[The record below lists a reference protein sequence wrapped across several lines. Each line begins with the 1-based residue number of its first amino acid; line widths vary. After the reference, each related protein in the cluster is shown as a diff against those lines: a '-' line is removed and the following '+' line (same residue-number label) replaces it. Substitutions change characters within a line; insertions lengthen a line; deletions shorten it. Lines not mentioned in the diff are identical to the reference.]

1 MVNKGLEEQYKEL
14 GLGRKVKQKDVA
26 SQFLSTSQL
35 SKFESGQSTLSA
47 DKMIR
52 AIDGIHMTFVE
63 FGYALNDYQPTEQQK
78 LSDKMVVLASRRDRE
93 GLLALLAKYQDSNT
107 DFDRLNVLLI
117 KNAIHQIDSSYTL
130 SQEDSEFLTEYLYSI
145 EDWTSYELYLFGNT
159 LPFLSDLDL
168 LFLSKELVARSNLY
182 LKLKNYRS
190 ALKGTYLN
198 IISELLERKQVQH
211 LDFFISE
218 LKKLL
223 DIFDTFETIVLRFM
237 ELVYEFVT
245 EENIKKEKLESY
257 IQQVSD
263 LGLASLKELLS
274 RKLSQYEELY
284 FMEKER

>member
-1 MVNKGLEEQYKEL
+1 MVSKDLGEQYKEL
-14 GLGRKVKQKDVA
+14 RLGRKVKQKDVA
-26 SQFLSTSQL
+26 SEFLSTSQL
-35 SKFESGQSTLSA
+35 SKFESGQSMLSA

-52 AIDGIHMTFVE
+52 AIDGIHMTFAE

-78 LSDKMVVLASRRDRE
+78 LSDQMLALAAQRDRE
-93 GLLALLAKYQDSNT
+93 GLLTLLEKYQASNT
-107 DFDRLNVLLI
+107 VFDRLNVLVI
-117 KNAIHQIDSSYTL
+117 KNAIHQMDTSYTL

-145 EDWTSYELYLFGNT
+145 ENWTSYELYLFGNT

-198 IISELLERKQVQH
+198 IISELLERKQVRH

-218 LKKLL
+218 LKNLL

-237 ELVYEFVT
+237 ELVYKSVIEGS
-245 EENIKKEKLESY
+245 IKKEKLETY
-257 IQQVSD
+257 LQQVSD
-263 LGLASLKELLS
+263 LGLDSLKELLS
-274 RKLSQYEELY
+274 RKLSQYEDRY
-284 FMEKER
+284 FREKER

>member
-14 GLGRKVKQKDVA
+14 VLGRKVKQKDVA

-35 SKFESGQSTLSA
+35 SKFESGQSMLSA

-52 AIDGIHMTFVE
+52 AIDNIHMTFVE

-107 DFDRLNVLLI
+107 DFNRLNVLLI

-168 LFLSKELVARSNLY
+168 LFLSKELVARSSLY
-182 LKLKNYRS
+182 LKLRNYRS

-223 DIFDTFETIVLRFM
+223 DIFETIVLRFM
-237 ELVYEFVT
+237 ELFYEFVT